1 MSGSFP
7 ISAKAPPLSLP
18 WFKIMLL
25 VLFLTVTLSCSRT
38 EADMTTSDVG
48 EVAEMSLTFAK
59 ALSDR
64 DYATAYSMT
73 SEEFKS
79 QYSMARLQEDFE
91 AVVPTDWGTVGPIG
105 VGEVMQE
112 WPARRTSDVA
122 WVYVYIGGDVYSEAV
137 SVVLTTESGALKIRE
152 VEYGRP

>member
-7 ISAKAPPLSLP
+7 ISAKVPPLNFP
-18 WFKIMLL
+18 RFEIMLL
-25 VLFLTVTLSCSRT
+25 VLFLTVPLGCSRT
-38 EADMTTSDVG
+38 EADRTTSDVG
-48 EVAEMSLTFAK
+48 EVEEMSLTFAK

-79 QYSMARLQEDFE
+79 QYSLARLQEDFE

-112 WPARRTSDVA
+112 WPARKASDVA
-122 WVYVYIGGDVYSEAV
+122 WVYVYIGGDVYSEGL
-137 SVVLTTESGALKIRE
+137 SVVFTTESGALRIRE
-152 VEYGRP
+152 VEFGRP